1 MIRAALLALLL
12 PTAGLAQV
20 RAADQARLDAF
31 DATVGAALLEA
42 FAGGARGDLDLLQEV
57 LAGAAIAPLATTLPG
72 DWDCR
77 TLKAGG
83 LTALT
88 AYAPFACTITADGA
102 GFVIEK
108 TSGSQRLTGR
118 IALIDGRMVLTGT
131 GYVDGTGPIAYDDFP
146 AANDS
151 DGTLWPVVGI
161 VEQPDPDRIRILMPQ
176 PVLES
181 DLDILDLRRVPQPET
196 VQPDDA
202 AAPDP
207 ATPVPQAAEDSTTAP
222 VPAD

>member
-12 PTAGLAQV
+12 PTTTMAQV
-20 RAADQARLDAF
+20 RDADVARLDAF

-57 LAGAAIAPLATTLPG
+57 LSGQPVAPLATTLPG

-88 AYAPFACTITADGA
+88 AYAPFDCTITADGA
-102 GFVIEK
+102 GFIIDK

-118 IALIDGRMVLTGT
+118 IDLIDGRMVLTGT
-131 GYVDGTGPIAYDDFP
+131 GFVTDTPPVPYADLPPENT
-146 AANDS
+146 S
-151 DGTLWPVVGI
+151 DGTVWPVVGV
-161 VEQPDPDRIRILMPQ
+161 VEQPTPDRIRILMPQ
-176 PVLES
+176 PLLES
-181 DLDILDLRRVPQPET
+181 NLDLLDLRRKPVAP
-196 VQPDDA
+196 A
-202 AAPDP
+202 ALSPSD
-207 ATPVPQAAEDSTTAP
+207 TPQAAEDSATVP

>member
-1 MIRAALLALLL
+1 MIRVALLALLV

-20 RAADQARLDAF
+20 RDADLVRLDAF
-31 DATVGAALLEA
+31 EATVGAALLQA
-42 FAGGARGDLDLLQEV
+42 FAGGARGDLDLLQQV
-57 LAGAAIAPLATTLPG
+57 LAGQPVAPLATTLPG

-118 IALIDGRMVLTGT
+118 IDLIDGRMILTGT
-131 GYVDGTGPIAYDDFP
+131 GFVADMTPVPYADLPPENA
-146 AANDS
+146 S
-151 DGTLWPVVGI
+151 DGTIWPVVGV
-161 VEQPDPDRIRILMPQ
+161 VEQPEPDRIRILIPQ

-181 DLDILDLRRVPQPET
+181 DLDILDLRRVPVPE
-196 VQPDDA
+196 A
-202 AAPDP
+202 E
-207 ATPVPQAAEDSTTAP
+207 PVLPQAAEDSTTAP
-222 VPAD
+222 APAD

>member
-1 MIRAALLALLL
+1 MIRAVLLALLL
-12 PTAGLAQV
+12 PTASLAQV
-20 RAADQARLDAF
+20 RAADEARLDAF

-57 LAGAAIAPLATTLPG
+57 LAGQPLSPLTTTLPG
-72 DWDCR
+72 EWDCR

-88 AYAPFACTITADGA
+88 AYAPFACTITADGT

-108 TSGSQRLTGR
+108 TTGSQRLTGR
-118 IALIDGRMVLTGT
+118 IDLVDGRMILTGT
-131 GYVDGTGPIAYDDFP
+131 GYVDGTGPIAYADFP
-146 AANDS
+146 PENAS

-161 VEQPDPDRIRILMPQ
+161 VEQPAPDRIRILMPQ

-181 DLDILDLRRVPQPET
+181 DLDILDLRRKSPAQADVPP
-196 VQPDDA
+196 PD
-202 AAPDP
+202 
-207 ATPVPQAAEDSTTAP
+207 ATQAAEDSAIGP

>member
-12 PTAGLAQV
+12 PTAAAAQI
-20 RAADQARLDAF
+20 RDADAARLDAY
-31 DATVGAALLEA
+31 DATVGTALLTA

-57 LAGAAIAPLATTLPG
+57 LAGTPVPPLATTLPG
-72 DWDCR
+72 DWTCR
-77 TLKAGG
+77 TLKLGG

-108 TSGSQRLTGR
+108 TTGSQRLSGR
-118 IALIDGRMVLTGT
+118 IDLIDGRMVLTGT
-131 GYVDGTGPIAYDDFP
+131 GYVDGTAPVPYADLP
-146 AANDS
+146 PENVS

-161 VEQPDPDRIRILMPQ
+161 AEQPDTDRIRILMPQ

-181 DLDILDLRRVPQPET
+181 DLDILDLRRKPAPE
-196 VQPDDA
+196 QEF
-202 AAPDP
+202 APEP
-207 ATPVPQAAEDSTTAP
+207 PQAAEDSTT
-222 VPAD
+222 VPAPAD

>member
-1 MIRAALLALLL
+1 MIRAVLLALLL
-12 PTAGLAQV
+12 PTAAAAQI
-20 RAADQARLDAF
+20 RDADVARLDAY
-31 DATVGAALLEA
+31 DATVGTALLTA

-57 LAGAAIAPLATTLPG
+57 LAGTPVPPLATTLPG

-77 TLKAGG
+77 MLKLGG

-108 TSGSQRLTGR
+108 TTGSQRLTGR
-118 IALIDGRMVLTGT
+118 IDLIDGRMVLTGT
-131 GYVDGTGPIAYDDFP
+131 GYVDGTAPVPYADLP
-146 AANDS
+146 PENAS

-161 VEQPDPDRIRILMPQ
+161 AEQPDPDRIRILMPQ

-181 DLDILDLRRVPQPET
+181 DLDILDLRRKPAPEPVPEP
-196 VQPDDA
+196 
-202 AAPDP
+202 
-207 ATPVPQAAEDSTTAP
+207 PQAAEDSTTAP
-222 VPAD
+222 APAD

>member
-1 MIRAALLALLL
+1 MIRAAVLTLLL
-12 PTAGLAQV
+12 PTAVAAQV
-20 RAADQARLDAF
+20 RDADVARLDAF
-31 DATVGAALLEA
+31 DATVGTALLTA
-42 FAGGARGDLDLLQEV
+42 FAGGGRGDLDLLQEV
-57 LAGAAIAPLATTLPG
+57 LAGTPVPPLATTLPG

-88 AYAPFACTITADGA
+88 AYAPFDCTITADGA

-118 IALIDGRMVLTGT
+118 IELIDGRMILTGT
-131 GYVDGTGPIAYDDFP
+131 GYVADTGPIAYADFP
-146 AANDS
+146 PENDS

-176 PVLES
+176 PILES
-181 DLDILDLRRVPQPET
+181 DLDILDLRRKPAPEQETAAQPAL
-196 VQPDDA
+196 A
-202 AAPDP
+202 A
-207 ATPVPQAAEDSTTAP
+207 PQAAEDSTTDP